1 MARTDY
7 PSVDAYLADQPEA
20 VRAILAE
27 VRAIVRE
34 AVPEAAEVISYQVPA
49 YRMLGGF
56 VCYLSGF
63 RAHYSL
69 SFPPPT
75 ALFETFAREL
85 AANVKGKAAVRFPL
99 DEPVPADLIRDLCR
113 FRAAELEA
121 RAAAKP
127 RRR

>member
-7 PSVDAYLADQPEA
+7 PSVDAYLADQPEP
-20 VRAILAE
+20 VRAVLAE

-34 AVPEAAEVISYQVPA
+34 TVPEAAEVMSYQVPA
-49 YRMLGGF
+49 YRLHGGF

-63 RAHYSL
+63 KSHYSL

-75 ALFETFAREL
+75 ALFETFATQL

-113 FRAAELEA
+113 FRALELEA
-121 RAAAKP
+121 RAAANP